1 MIAGSAVGAR
11 LGGVAGLLA
20 IAAGAAGLIAL
31 PGAGA
36 AVALPAFLVMGLGVG
51 CAAVAATT
59 AGTEA
64 ADPERQGL
72 ASGLLNTAAQLGNAL
87 GLSAFVLLAAAVPA
101 GPDAGFRVACAT
113 AAATAVAGALAFGAL
128 QRRG

>member
-1 MIAGSAVGAR
+1 VGAR
-11 LGGVAGLLA
+11 LGSVAGLLA
-20 IAAGAAGLIAL
+20 IAAGAAGLLVL

-64 ADPERQGL
+64 AEPERQGL
-72 ASGLLNTAAQLGNAL
+72 ASGLVNTAAQLGNAL
-87 GLSAFVLLAAAVPA
+87 GLSAFVLLAAAVP
-101 GPDAGFRVACAT
+101 GPAAAGFRVACAS
-113 AAATAVAGALAFGAL
+113 AAAVAVAGALAFRAL
-128 QRRG
+128 HRRG